1 MWLPDKSGVIG
12 MRPAY
17 LGDTEVMGCG
27 LSLALSNPIR
37 TRDSQCP
44 RRPVHH
50 STPDISPEVM
60 SKPSIVKFW
69 EGPMNYYLE
78 TGQKLA
84 KS

>member
-1 MWLPDKSGVIG
+1 M
-12 MRPAY
+12 
-17 LGDTEVMGCG
+17 
-27 LSLALSNPIR
+27 
-37 TRDSQCP
+37 P